1 MRRILGL
8 VVAGALWLGM
18 ASAADA
24 QFSLSIG
31 NPYTGG
37 VAIGSPYVGGYGV
50 LPGTSIYSSG
60 YTGVYPGYTGVY
72 PGYTGVYPG
81 VSTVVAPYGYTSYY
95 GYAPVYRY
103 RGFGLRRGFVGGFW

>member
-1 MRRILGL
+1 
-8 VVAGALWLGM
+8 M

-60 YTGVYPGYTGVY
+60 YTGVYPG
-72 PGYTGVYPG
+72 